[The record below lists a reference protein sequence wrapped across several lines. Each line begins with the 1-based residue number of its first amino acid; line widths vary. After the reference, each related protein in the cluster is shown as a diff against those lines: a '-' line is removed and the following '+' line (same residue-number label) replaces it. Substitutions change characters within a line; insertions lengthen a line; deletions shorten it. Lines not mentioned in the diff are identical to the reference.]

1 MARKAFLLLLTLGIS
16 ISCGGSQPEYNSNTE
31 LSVHYNGKLVHERKP
46 KPQSDYT
53 SHDELRKLISEK
65 QDFIIIFSADWCN
78 ACKLTKKAITQ
89 AEIKKRIHYLNV
101 DEPWVQQL
109 MAIMEIRSVPFMV
122 HTDNNGDFVKAF
134 NSPKDIVL
142 YLLLNYS

>member
-1 MARKAFLLLLTLGIS
+1 MRNLFLLLLILAIS
-16 ISCGGSQPEYNSNTE
+16 ISCGASQPEYTSNTE
-31 LSVHYNGKLVHERKP
+31 LTVHYNGKLVHQRQP
-46 KPQSDYT
+46 KPQLDYT
-53 SHDELRKLISEK
+53 SYDELSKLISKK
-65 QDFIIIFSADWCN
+65 QDFIILFSADWCS

-109 MAIMEIRSVPFMV
+109 MAIMKIKSIPFMV
-122 HTDNNGDFVKAF
+122 HTDKNGDFLKALLG
-134 NSPKDIVL
+134 PKDIVL

>member
-1 MARKAFLLLLTLGIS
+1 MRSLIYLILLS
-16 ISCGGSQPEYNSNTE
+16 ITASCGSSQPQYESNTE
-31 LSVHYNGKLVHERKP
+31 LTVHYNGKLVHQRQP

-53 SHDELRKLISEK
+53 SYDELSKLISKK
-65 QDFIIIFSADWCN
+65 QDFIIIFSADWCS

-109 MAIMEIRSVPFMV
+109 MAIMEIRSIPFMV
-122 HTDNNGDFVKAF
+122 HTDKNGDFLKALLG
-134 NSPKDIVL
+134 PKDIVL

>member
-1 MARKAFLLLLTLGIS
+1 MRNLFLLLLILAIS
-16 ISCGGSQPEYNSNTE
+16 ISCGASQPEYTSNTE
-31 LSVHYNGKLVHERKP
+31 LTVHYNGKLVHQRQP

-53 SHDELRKLISEK
+53 SYDELSKLISKK
-65 QDFIIIFSADWCN
+65 QDFIIIFSADWCS

-89 AEIKKRIHYLNV
+89 AEIKKRIYYLNV

-109 MAIMEIRSVPFMV
+109 MAIMEIRSIPFMV
-122 HTDNNGDFVKAF
+122 HTDKNGDFLK
-134 NSPKDIVL
+134 SLLGPKDIVL